1 MCMKSIKE
9 IFVVGHGPS
18 SSHTM
23 GPANATEY
31 IIKKYQNIKHIK
43 ITLYGSLALTG
54 KGHLTEYIIDLKLK
68 NIPHEIIFD
77 YETKDL
83 PHPNTM
89 DFVIT
94 TDKGEFN
101 ERILSIGGGSI
112 RKVDEECE
120 ESKDVYP
127 HNSMK
132 EILNYCSINCMTL
145 DEYVLKYEGE
155 DIKKYLSHI
164 IHVMTSTIIKGIR
177 AEGELP
183 GDLHVRRK
191 AHDMYQRWKSLEDP
205 ISKRNYEFMMAIAA
219 TATSEENAAGGIVVI
234 APTCGSSGV
243 IPGVL
248 AYLFARKTPYEDIIK
263 GLMVA
268 GLIGQLCK
276 TNGSISGAEAGC
288 QAEIGVA
295 GSMGAAL
302 IASARRMDNRKIA
315 QCAEIALEHSL
326 GLTCDPVKGYV
337 QIPCIERCAMYA
349 LKAKNAFTLSRLIPS
364 EYGKV
369 SFDDSLKTMLST
381 GKDIPTGYRETS
393 QEGLSKLFK

>member
-1 MCMKSIKE
+1 MRSIKE
-9 IFVVGHGPS
+9 IFVIGNGPS

-23 GPANATEY
+23 GPVNATTY
-31 IIKKYQNIKHIK
+31 ILEKYQNIKFIK

-54 KGHLTEYIIDLKLK
+54 KGHLTDYVLDKKIKD
-68 NIPHEIIFD
+68 IPHEIIFD
-77 YETKDL
+77 FESKKL

-89 DFVIT
+89 DFEVT
-94 TDKGEFN
+94 TTEGVYK

-112 RKVDEECE
+112 RTIDDKEEPIKE
-120 ESKDVYP
+120 IYP
-127 HNSMK
+127 HHNME
-132 EILNYCSINCMTL
+132 EILNYCMNNDMTL

-155 DIKKYLSHI
+155 DIKKFMAI
-164 IHVMTSTIIKGIR
+164 ILRRMIKTVIKGVK
-177 AEGELP
+177 AEGVLP
-183 GDLHVRRK
+183 GELKVQRK
-191 AHDMYQRWKSLEDP
+191 AHEMYLRWKALEDP
-205 ISKRNYEFMMAIAA
+205 ISKRNYEFMMMIAA
-219 TATSEENAAGGIVVI
+219 YATSEQNASGHKVVI

-243 IPGVL
+243 IPGVI

-263 GLMVA
+263 GMMVA

-295 GSMGAAL
+295 CSMGAAL
-302 IASARRMDNRKIA
+302 IASARRMENNKIA

-349 LKAKNAFTLSRLIPS
+349 LKAKSAFSMCRLIPS
-364 EYGKV
+364 QYGKV

-381 GKDIPTGYRETS
+381 GKDLPEEYKETS
-393 QEGLSKLFK
+393 KKGLSKLFD